1 MQLSE
6 ADRIRVTEAVT
17 AAEAQ
22 TDGEIVTI
30 VARRSDAYHDVG
42 LHWAVLTML
51 LALALLASVPGLPD
65 WLHALV
71 ADPWSGP
78 ATPAALYT
86 IALVVVTAA
95 FLIGRYVFALPALRM
110 ALTPGA
116 TKARRVRARATT
128 LFHAAAERRTR
139 GRTGVLLYLSLAEHR
154 AEIVA
159 DAAIHGRVAP
169 ERWGEAMAALV
180 LAVKDG
186 RPADGMADA
195 VTAIGAIL
203 AEHFPRSD
211 DDTNELPDRLIEL

>member
-17 AAEAQ
+17 VAEAQ

-51 LALALLASVPGLPD
+51 LALALLASVPGLSD

-169 ERWGEAMAALV
+169 ERWGEAMAALIA
-180 LAVKDG
+180 AVKDG